1 MIYILEG
8 LDKSGKS
15 TFASKFK
22 TATVLP
28 ADKYTN
34 CRIQLQK
41 AINLHLQ
48 GQDVILDRSF
58 ISELC
63 YGPVYRKH
71 CVYSNEDIHD
81 FVTKLIPLPV
91 IILYFDRP
99 ISRCHFDT
107 EDEFECNARALA
119 KVKRLYVKWM
129 KFFARYLSVYR
140 INYVEAYSNEEKI

>member
-15 TFASKFK
+15 TFADRFK
-22 TATVLP
+22 TATVLH

-107 EDEFECNARALA
+107 EDEFEFSVRALA